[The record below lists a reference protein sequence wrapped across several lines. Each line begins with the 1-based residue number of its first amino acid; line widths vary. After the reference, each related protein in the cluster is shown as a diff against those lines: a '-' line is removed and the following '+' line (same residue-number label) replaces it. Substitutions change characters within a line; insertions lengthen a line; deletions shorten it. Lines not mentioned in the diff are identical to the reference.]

1 MKDINIRIANIY
13 DFEIFKLYDM
23 HIEPSILLNQLKD
36 NKIFIIEQNK
46 NFVGWLR
53 YNLFWDSIPFLN
65 MLFIIEQYQK
75 KGYGTLLL
83 TTWENSIK
91 DKYNIVMTSTQ
102 ANECSQHFYRKLG
115 YFDIG
120 GFTPPNES
128 YELILLKNLK

>member
-13 DFEIFKLYDM
+13 DFEILKLYDM

-102 ANECSQHFYRKLG
+102 ANESSQHFYRKLG

>member
-13 DFEIFKLYDM
+13 DFEILKLYDM

-120 GFTPPNES
+120 GFIPPNES

>member
-13 DFEIFKLYDM
+13 DFEILKLYDM
-23 HIEPSILLNQLKD
+23 HIEPYILLNQLKD

>member
-13 DFEIFKLYDM
+13 DFEILKLYDM

>member
-13 DFEIFKLYDM
+13 DFEILKLYDM
-23 HIEPSILLNQLKD
+23 HIETSILLNQLKD

>member
-13 DFEIFKLYDM
+13 DFEILKLYDI